1 MISVCLTTTDLRLRS
16 YYHGLKALA
25 HPQQAQTGFSR
36 GSFEAYQHKLADPA
50 KQRVETLPWL
60 LHGLDQLEEHRR
72 HSMRV
77 SVSATEPGDGG
88 LPTHN
93 RVQFSLCIEQ
103 WRITE
108 KIVGYQGMCA
118 LLFCLQL
125 PSFVL
130 QGSRAFHVR
139 AKINCDN
146 YSD

>member
-1 MISVCLTTTDLRLRS
+1 MAGCMYDFRSRS

-77 SVSATEPGDGG
+77 SVSATGPGDGG

-108 KIVGYQGMCA
+108 KIVGYQGMYA
-118 LLFCLQL
+118 IFFCLLL
-125 PSFVL
+125 PPCV
-130 QGSRAFHVR
+130 
-139 AKINCDN
+139 
-146 YSD
+146 